1 MGVITIR
8 TAVQQDAKVLLEIYA
23 PYVKKTAIT
32 FEYDVPSVEEFA
44 RRISKVLQK
53 YPYLVA
59 EVNGEPVGYA
69 YAGTFKERAA
79 YDWAVET
86 TVYVREDMKKSGIG
100 RALYTALE
108 EALAVQGILNLNAC
122 IAFPENEDE
131 YLTRDSVMF
140 HERMGFREVGR
151 FHKCGC
157 KFGRWYD
164 MVWMEKLI
172 GEHVE
177 NPPAVRSFRDD
188 SEEKTTDTAA
198 MDHHDGGRLEDFEKM
213 LSEVQRQ
220 YDDIG
225 IKMEEMKAEGREKTA
240 TYRQLMANRLRLGD
254 MLAMYKLYDLL

>member
-1 MGVITIR
+1 MEEITIR
-8 TAVQQDAKVLLEIYA
+8 TAVRQDAEALLQIYA
-23 PYVKKTAIT
+23 PYVKNTAIT

-69 YAGTFKERAA
+69 YAGPFKERAA

-108 EALAVQGILNLNAC
+108 EALAAQGILNLNAC

-131 YLTRDSVMF
+131 YLTRDSVKF
-140 HERMGFREVGR
+140 HERMGFETAGR

-172 GEHVE
+172 GNHVE
-177 NPPAVRSFRDD
+177 NPPAAR
-188 SEEKTTDTAA
+188 TAA
-198 MDHHDGGRLEDFEKM
+198 MEHHDGGRLEDFEKM

>member
-1 MGVITIR
+1 MEGITIR

-32 FEYDVPSVEEFA
+32 FEYEVPTAEEFA
-44 RRISKVLQK
+44 GRISKVLQK

-59 EVNGEPVGYA
+59 EVNGESVGYA
-69 YAGTFKERAA
+69 YAGPFKERAA

-108 EALAVQGILNLNAC
+108 KALSAQGILNLNAC

-131 YLTRDSVMF
+131 YLTRDSIKF
-140 HERMGFREVGR
+140 HEKMGFETAGR
-151 FHKCGC
+151 FHKCGY

-164 MVWMEKLI
+164 MVWMEKFI

-177 NPPAVRSFRDD
+177 NPPAVR
-188 SEEKTTDTAA
+188 TAA
-198 MDHHDGGRLEDFEKM
+198 PEHYDGGRLEAFENM
-213 LSEVQRQ
+213 LSSIQQQYEDTEV
-220 YDDIG
+220 
-225 IKMEEMKAEGREKTA
+225 KMAELKSEGKEKTT

>member
-69 YAGTFKERAA
+69 YAGPFKERAA

-86 TVYVREDMKKSGIG
+86 TVYVRENMKKSGIG

-108 EALAVQGILNLNAC
+108 KALSAQGILNLNAC
-122 IAFPENEDE
+122 IAFPETEDE
-131 YLTRDSVMF
+131 YLTTDSVKF
-140 HERMGFREVGR
+140 HEKMGFETAGR

-177 NPPAVRSFRDD
+177 NPPAAR
-188 SEEKTTDTAA
+188 TAA
-198 MDHHDGGRLEDFEKM
+198 MEHHDGGRLEDFEKM

>member
-69 YAGTFKERAA
+69 YAGPFKERAA

-86 TVYVREDMKKSGIG
+86 TVYVRENMKKSGIG

-108 EALAVQGILNLNAC
+108 KALSAQGILNLNAC
-122 IAFPENEDE
+122 IAFPETEDE
-131 YLTRDSVMF
+131 YLTTDSVKF
-140 HERMGFREVGR
+140 HEKMGFETAGR

-177 NPPAVRSFRDD
+177 NPPAVRADAP
-188 SEEKTTDTAA
+188 EQHA
-198 MDHHDGGRLEDFEKM
+198 GGRLEDFEKM

-220 YDDIG
+220 YDDIE